1 MVEQLVDII
10 GYFVIIEIG
19 ILHND
24 TFTNKVIIEM
34 GTTCHYNLFESVL
47 EFDISF
53 VTFEFDN
60 FEVAYAVTCQRS
72 CYRPAIAFEPDHNHI
87 SSILEQGSHR
97 IAQIPHCFV
106 EQYKIDFVFSS
117 VGILTFNFAF

>member
-1 MVEQLVDII
+1 MVEQVIDII
-10 GYFVIIEIG
+10 RYFVIIQIG
-19 ILHND
+19 IFHDYTL
-24 TFTNKVIIEM
+24 TNKVIVEM
-34 GTTCHYNLFESVL
+34 GTTCHYNLFESIL

-72 CYRPAIAFEPDHNHI
+72 CYRPAEALEPDHYHI
-87 SSILEQGSHR
+87 SSILEQGSHS

-106 EQYKIDFVFSS
+106 E
-117 VGILTFNFAF
+117 